1 MRGSGALC
9 GLSEGDML
17 MEDTFLI
24 GNEIIEYALAEASA
38 DMDHETIMNLVEAI

>member
-1 MRGSGALC
+1 
-9 GLSEGDML
+9 

-38 DMDHETIMNLVEAI
+38 DMDHDTIMNLVSAI